1 MFRFFI
7 FIAFAF
13 NLIHA
18 YSSCLEPSEPYCVSS
33 KYTYEN
39 ESRFNS
45 CKWEVERYLQELERY
60 AICVA
65 NESKEKMQDTVDKFN
80 CYASGKSYCY

>member
-7 FIAFAF
+7 FLAFAF

-18 YSSCLEPSEPYCVSS
+18 SYCSEPSEPYCVSS
-33 KYTYEN
+33 KYTYESKYQF
-39 ESRFNS
+39 ES
-45 CKWEVERYLQELERY
+45 CKQEVEWHLQKLERY

-65 NESKEKMQDTVDKFN
+65 DESKKKMQDTVDKFN
-80 CYASGKSYCY
+80 CYASGNSYCY